1 MQPRRGARARLRRCP
16 GVVPFRPRGNSR
28 GAHSPPFTH
37 PKSAL
42 WRVSQLL
49 RGGGPWGGRR
59 RHWAVPEGT
68 AHVGLAQNRVSWE
81 RRVWGRGPRSPR
93 RAGPGHLHM
102 GLRTLRGARKRAGA
116 WGVTVSMT
124 QDCVGQLGPA
134 VSPGPRRPPCV
145 HMHNLGDGQRR
156 GRHGPRGRPPTPSRE
171 PCLLAPSPAQSRW
184 ARGPEESSARA
195 ESRAVTEAGRTGWVR
210 LSKSPH
216 PLSPEAGRARR
227 DRDPGGTGTPCA
239 AEGSKRVSRQGRSGD
254 AAEARRPEGKLL
266 PPAPAP
272 LRPAGTLLDV
282 GGGGGRTAPSAGVW
296 PTPSSTNPTPWPAQG
311 PWGTRERP
319 PSTSSRPWGAGRP
332 EGTFEVAW
340 AGGVGALALMLGV
353 GPGSYFKWQRRLLSG
368 RDRPEDG
375 GVGVCRKPRGRAP
388 CPVCG
393 TNRPPSRPGGSLGSR
408 DQTTACPTRGVW

>member
-1 MQPRRGARARLRRCP
+1 M
-16 GVVPFRPRGNSR
+16 
-28 GAHSPPFTH
+28 
-37 PKSAL
+37 
-42 WRVSQLL
+42 

-210 LSKSPH
+210 LSKSPA
-216 PLSPEAGRARR
+216 SSFTRSRAGTAGQGPRR
-227 DRDPGGTGTPCA
+227 DRDPVCSRGIQTRLPAGPVWGRRGGQEARRQAPATGPSPPSPSRNSPGRRGRGQDRPQRWGLADPVLHESHTLACAGAVGDKGASPQHQLPPVGGWAPRGDVRGGLGGTGW
-239 AEGSKRVSRQGRSGD
+239 
-254 AAEARRPEGKLL
+254 
-266 PPAPAP
+266 
-272 LRPAGTLLDV
+272 
-282 GGGGGRTAPSAGVW
+282 SAC
-296 PTPSSTNPTPWPAQG
+296 PH
-311 PWGTRERP
+311 
-319 PSTSSRPWGAGRP
+319 AGR
-332 EGTFEVAW
+332 
-340 AGGVGALALMLGV
+340 GARVL
-353 GPGSYFKWQRRLLSG
+353 F
-368 RDRPEDG
+368 
-375 GVGVCRKPRGRAP
+375 
-388 CPVCG
+388 
-393 TNRPPSRPGGSLGSR
+393 
-408 DQTTACPTRGVW
+408 

>member
-1 MQPRRGARARLRRCP
+1 M
-16 GVVPFRPRGNSR
+16 
-28 GAHSPPFTH
+28 
-37 PKSAL
+37 
-42 WRVSQLL
+42 

-239 AEGSKRVSRQGRSGD
+239 AERSRRVSQQGRSGD

-282 GGGGGRTAPSAGVW
+282 GGGGAGPPPALGFGRPRPPRIPHPGLRRGRGGQGSVPPAPAPARGGLGAPRGRSRWPGREGLERLPSCWAWGPGPILSGSVACFLGGTVLRTAAWGSAG
-296 PTPSSTNPTPWPAQG
+296 N
-311 PWGTRERP
+311 R
-319 PSTSSRPWGAGRP
+319 GAGRP
-332 EGTFEVAW
+332 VPSAARTAPLPGL
-340 AGGVGALALMLGV
+340 AGLWGHVTKPPPAQLA
-353 GPGSYFKWQRRLLSG
+353 
-368 RDRPEDG
+368 
-375 GVGVCRKPRGRAP
+375 A
-388 CPVCG
+388 CG
-393 TNRPPSRPGGSLGSR
+393 EGSR
-408 DQTTACPTRGVW
+408 AHPRFPSAAACSQGARTSEGP

>member
-1 MQPRRGARARLRRCP
+1 MQPRRGARARLRRSP

-210 LSKSPH
+210 LSKSPA
-216 PLSPEAGRARR
+216 SSFTRSRAGTAGQGPRR
-227 DRDPGGTGTPCA
+227 DRDPVCSRGIQTRLPAGPVWGRRGGQEARRQAPATGPSPPSPSRNSPGRRGRGGQDRPQRWGLADPVLHESHTLACAGAVGDKGASPQHQLPPVGGWAPRGDVRGGLGGTGW
-239 AEGSKRVSRQGRSGD
+239 
-254 AAEARRPEGKLL
+254 
-266 PPAPAP
+266 
-272 LRPAGTLLDV
+272 
-282 GGGGGRTAPSAGVW
+282 SAC
-296 PTPSSTNPTPWPAQG
+296 PH
-311 PWGTRERP
+311 
-319 PSTSSRPWGAGRP
+319 AGR
-332 EGTFEVAW
+332 
-340 AGGVGALALMLGV
+340 GARVL
-353 GPGSYFKWQRRLLSG
+353 F
-368 RDRPEDG
+368 
-375 GVGVCRKPRGRAP
+375 
-388 CPVCG
+388 
-393 TNRPPSRPGGSLGSR
+393 
-408 DQTTACPTRGVW
+408 

>member
-1 MQPRRGARARLRRCP
+1 M
-16 GVVPFRPRGNSR
+16 
-28 GAHSPPFTH
+28 
-37 PKSAL
+37 
-42 WRVSQLL
+42 

-282 GGGGGRTAPSAGVW
+282 GGGGGQDRPQRWGLADPVLHESHTLACAGAVGDKGASPQHQLPPVGGWAPRGDVRGGLGGRGWSAC
-296 PTPSSTNPTPWPAQG
+296 PH
-311 PWGTRERP
+311 
-319 PSTSSRPWGAGRP
+319 AGR
-332 EGTFEVAW
+332 
-340 AGGVGALALMLGV
+340 GARVL
-353 GPGSYFKWQRRLLSG
+353 F
-368 RDRPEDG
+368 
-375 GVGVCRKPRGRAP
+375 
-388 CPVCG
+388 
-393 TNRPPSRPGGSLGSR
+393 
-408 DQTTACPTRGVW
+408 